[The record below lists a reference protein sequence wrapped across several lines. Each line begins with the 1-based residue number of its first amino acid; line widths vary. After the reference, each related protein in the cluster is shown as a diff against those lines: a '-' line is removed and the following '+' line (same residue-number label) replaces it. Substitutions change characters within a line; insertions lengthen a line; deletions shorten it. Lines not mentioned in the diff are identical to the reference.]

1 VRLLVDENLS
11 PRLIPLLVDQGH
23 DAVHVA
29 ELGLASASDE
39 DVFAA
44 AVQSNR
50 TILSADTDFGTLLAS
65 TKAEAPSVIL
75 LRRQSNRSVPE
86 VAALIQA
93 NIDAIAD
100 PIEAGS
106 VVVLEESRIRIRQL
120 PLA

>member
-1 VRLLVDENLS
+1 MRLLVDENLS

-23 DAVHVA
+23 DAVHVS

-65 TKAEAPSVIL
+65 TKAKAPSVIL
-75 LRRQSNRSVPE
+75 LRRQSNRSVSE

-100 PIEAGS
+100 PTEAGS

>member
-1 VRLLVDENLS
+1 MRWNGM
-11 PRLIPLLVDQGH
+11 PRMFFEIPNAPTVSQH
-23 DAVHVA
+23 P
-29 ELGLASASDE
+29 
-39 DVFAA
+39 
-44 AVQSNR
+44 R
-50 TILSADTDFGTLLAS
+50 TSTATHSILSVDFHTGQCVPNRNRVHTDFGTPLAS
-65 TKAEAPSVIL
+65 TKAAAPSVIL